1 VSFIGRVLGSFFCLE
16 QVLRNISI
24 IKCAQG
30 KRLFLDTMTQ
40 RGHRRDE
47 SGDRRPRAA
56 VTEAERRLVYGGNE
70 IQIRGD
76 AMLKLYAAGLCAAL
90 VAGTA
95 FVVSPA
101 DAQTTTTRYYSN
113 GKTRVATTQ
122 RPRAR
127 VTVAPRSFLDA
138 GTEVKPGDRKFLD
151 YAFPAGSQAGYA
163 TSTVTNT
170 GGKVGWDRSPLMN
183 PSELPG
189 GFMPY

>member
-1 VSFIGRVLGSFFCLE
+1 
-16 QVLRNISI
+16 
-24 IKCAQG
+24 
-30 KRLFLDTMTQ
+30 M
-40 RGHRRDE
+40 
-47 SGDRRPRAA
+47 
-56 VTEAERRLVYGGNE
+56 
-70 IQIRGD
+70 
-76 AMLKLYAAGLCAAL
+76 MKLYAAGFCAAL
-90 VAGTA
+90 VAGMA
-95 FVVSPA
+95 VSSA
-101 DAQTTTTRYYSN
+101 DAQTTTRYYSN

-127 VTVAPRSFLDA
+127 VVVAPRSFLDA